1 MNYAV
6 SLEKVHIE
14 KIGTRS
20 GPSIIFKG
28 IGLCSVHI
36 TQHGKEQG
44 QKPSCQRNGC
54 GNWAWQLGFFVKKR
68 KTSNPCEA
76 FFSSLSSVR
85 RAVDLGRR
93 VWPVSLSTR
102 WACREKNCGQTVDGF
117 RIQNVTFR
125 QFTCLKLKLF
135 LLSLFVSPGRR
146 RRVACR
152 TAGEPATTRRK
163 VFLC

>member
-1 MNYAV
+1 MNSAV

-54 GNWAWQLGFFVKKR
+54 GNWAWQLGFLRQKKR
-68 KTSNPCEA
+68 GK
-76 FFSSLSSVR
+76 
-85 RAVDLGRR
+85 
-93 VWPVSLSTR
+93 PVIP
-102 WACREKNCGQTVDGF
+102 V
-117 RIQNVTFR
+117 
-125 QFTCLKLKLF
+125 KLF
-135 LLSLFVSPGRR
+135 PLSPPSDGQWIWVAGCGRSAYPLVGLVEGKLRSKSRRFSYPKLDFSSLFVSKPRIFVTV
-146 RRVACR
+146 RV
-152 TAGEPATTRRK
+152 
-163 VFLC
+163 